1 MLVAPAPCG
10 SLLVTACAGL
20 PRDPVTPE
28 LVEKA
33 SVLDGAEVRYWGD
46 RSPRNIN
53 ALTAEKW
60 AQVRSNRPELLR
72 TKRPLVSFLAI
83 SGGGSDGAFGAGLL
97 VGWTARG
104 YRPEFDIV
112 TGVSTGA
119 LTAPF
124 AFLGPRYDPALNAVY
139 TTYSTNQLVTKHPVR
154 GLLGGD
160 ALASNAP
167 LAGVIASYITPEFLQ
182 EVAHEHA
189 RGRRLLIGTTNLDAQ
204 RPVIWDMGRIASSGD
219 PRALEL
225 FRNVLLASAAIPGLF
240 PPVYIEVNAEGQ
252 LRQEMHVDGG
262 TTNQVFLL
270 PTQINSGGMDTKLGI
285 RPIRRLYIVRNG
297 RIDPEFKV
305 VKASTL
311 AIAGRSI
318 STLIKTQGIGDL
330 YQMYEFAKRNGVAY
344 NLAYIPGDFPDT
356 STEAF
361 DTVYMSKLFDLGVQR
376 GKDGNAWKKTPPRL
390 GSPSSRDRRQIRGS
404 LSPSFLGS
412 SSSWC

>member
-1 MLVAPAPCG
+1 MGDPVRVRGLARLIWYGAVG
-10 SLLVTACAGL
+10 LSLAGCASAM

-28 LVEKA
+28 FEDKV
-33 SVLDGAEVRYWGD
+33 SVMGNVQVRYWGD
-46 RSPRNIN
+46 RAPENMA
-53 ALTAEKW
+53 ALSAEKW
-60 AQVRSNRPELLR
+60 AQVRSARPALL
-72 TKRPLVSFLAI
+72 KAGGRPQISLLAI

-104 YRPEFDIV
+104 NRPEFDIV

-124 AFLGPRYDPALNAVY
+124 AFLGPRYDPALKDVY
-139 TTYSTNQLVTKHPVR
+139 TNYSTDQLLTKHPVR

-160 ALASNAP
+160 ALASNEP
-167 LAGVIASYITPEFLQ
+167 LAGVIAHYVTAEFLA
-182 EVAHEHA
+182 EVAREHA

-219 PRALEL
+219 PSALAL

-240 PPVYIEVNAEGQ
+240 PPVYVQVRADGGV
-252 LRQEMHVDGG
+252 RQEMHVDGG

-270 PTQINSGGMDTKLGI
+270 PTQVSAGGIDAKLGI
-285 RPIRRLYIVRNG
+285 NPQRRLYIIRNG
-297 RIDPEFKV
+297 RVAPEYKA

-330 YQMYEFAKRNGVAY
+330 YQMYEFSRRNRIAY
-344 NLAYIPGDFPDT
+344 NLAYIPGSFPDT

-361 DTVYMSKLFDLGVQR
+361 DPKYMSALFNLRFELGKSGR
-376 GKDGNAWKKTPPRL
+376 PWKTTPPRL
-390 GSPSSRDRRQIRGS
+390 GNPS
-404 LSPSFLGS
+404 
-412 SSSWC
+412 

>member
-1 MLVAPAPCG
+1 MRVLGVWRFALWGAA
-10 SLLVTACAGL
+10 LAVLAACASL

-28 LVEKA
+28 MEDKV
-33 SVLDGAEVRYWGD
+33 SVLDNVQVRYWGD
-46 RSPRNIN
+46 RAPPNMA
-53 ALTAEKW
+53 ALAAEKW
-60 AQVRSNRPELLR
+60 AQVRSTRPA
-72 TKRPLVSFLAI
+72 LVKAGAHPQISFLAV

-104 YRPEFDIV
+104 DRPEFDIV

-124 AFLGPRYDPALNAVY
+124 AFLGPRYDQALKDVY
-139 TTYSTNQLVTKHPVR
+139 TNYSTDQLVTKHPIR
-154 GLLGGD
+154 GLLGGE

-167 LAGVIASYITPEFLQ
+167 LAGVIAKYVDANFLA
-182 EVAHEHA
+182 EIAHEHA

-219 PRALEL
+219 PSALEL

-240 PPVYIEVNAEGQ
+240 PPVYVQVHTGGQ
-252 LRQEMHVDGG
+252 TLQEMHVDGG

-270 PTQINSGGMDTKLGI
+270 PNQIAAGSIDAKLGI
-285 RPIRRLYIVRNG
+285 SPVRRVYIIRNG
-297 RIDPEFKV
+297 RLDPEYKA

-330 YQMYEFAKRNGVAY
+330 YQMYEFARRNHIGY
-344 NLAYIPGDFPDT
+344 NLAFIPGDFPDT

-361 DTVYMSKLFDLGVQR
+361 DPKYMSGLFDLGFQL
-376 GKDGNAWKKTPPRL
+376 GKSAHPWKTTPPRL
-390 GSPSSRDRRQIRGS
+390 GSPS
-404 LSPSFLGS
+404 
-412 SSSWC
+412 

>member
-1 MLVAPAPCG
+1 MWGVFLSRGRYSCLY
-10 SLLVTACAGL
+10 LLLLACLAGCTSF
-20 PRDPVTPE
+20 PRDPVPPAYAE
-28 LVEKA
+28 RAV
-33 SVLDGAEVRYWGD
+33 VLEGAQVRYWGD
-46 RSPRNIN
+46 RAPTNID
-53 ALTAEKW
+53 ALAAEKW
-60 AQVRSNRPELLR
+60 AQVKASRPSLL
-72 TKRPLVSFLAI
+72 KNGARPRIDFLAV

-104 YRPEFDIV
+104 DRPEFDIV
-112 TGVSTGA
+112 TGISTGA

-124 AFLGPRYDPALNAVY
+124 AFLGPRYDPALKAVY
-139 TTYSTNQLVTKHPVR
+139 TTYSTNQLVTKQPIR

-167 LAGVIASYITPEFLQ
+167 LARVIASYVTPDFLS

-204 RPVIWDMGRIASSGD
+204 RPVIWDMGKIASSGD
-219 PRALEL
+219 PRALQL
-225 FRNVLLASAAIPGLF
+225 FRNVLLASAAIPGVF
-240 PPVYIEVNAEGQ
+240 PPVDINVEVEGQ
-252 LRQEMHVDGG
+252 VREEMHVDGG

-270 PTQINSGGMDTKLGI
+270 PTQVRTAGFDAKLGI
-285 RPIRRLYIVRNG
+285 SPIRRLYIIRNG
-297 RIDPEFKV
+297 RVAPEYKA

-330 YQMYEFAKRNGVAY
+330 YQMYELAQRNQIQY

-361 DTVYMSKLFDLGVQR
+361 DPKYMSQLFELGSKL
-376 GKDGNAWKKTPPRL
+376 GKSGTAWKKAPPRL
-390 GSPSSRDRRQIRGS
+390 GSA
-404 LSPSFLGS
+404 L
-412 SSSWC
+412 